1 MAGIPYK
8 SIPQFFLIF
17 KPYYI
22 LHKVYITYGHRLL
35 MAPRRILELI
45 ILFFILVI
53 FLILFSILFFMPS
66 RSEIHTELSQ
76 AVVSLPP
83 RWSVP
88 KWSVEEDLVSKTYNL
103 EEMRITLLV
112 RRPFVC
118 LSAEIGNESL
128 VNESSIKSLLL
139 LNPPC
144 YGNYSHLPEECVKR
158 CIPGLFLSVEGN
170 RTTWELLLGNFTDRI
185 LIIND
190 GKERITIESIRTQ
203 SGEEIWGQVE
213 EVPA

>member
-1 MAGIPYK
+1 M
-8 SIPQFFLIF
+8 
-17 KPYYI
+17 
-22 LHKVYITYGHRLL
+22 
-35 MAPRRILELI
+35 ELI
-45 ILFFILVI
+45 ILLFILVI

-76 AVVSLPP
+76 AVNVVSFPP

-88 KWSVEEDLVSKTYNL
+88 KWSVEEDLMSKTYNL